1 MQNSNYLFE
10 ESGASE
16 HDIPNE
22 FSDEEFGSGNTS
34 SPPHFFLDTFH
45 NSDQKL

>member
-22 FSDEEFGSGNTS
+22 FSDEEFGDGKIQVG
-34 SPPHFFLDTFH
+34 LI
-45 NSDQKL
+45 LV